1 MKTSLCCIHFKMNL
15 STHRFLLL
23 ENQSQHISSTRSV
36 WLFGFQVCPVGRAWG
51 FRGGKGL
58 LGFREPHPR
67 VCPPPTG
74 ARLLRASV
82 ASDPL
87 LRGGVI
93 CLWGQDSGDR
103 SWRLT
108 ATSTLICLDC
118 GDFPPARPSRKHFQY
133 CLETPRGDMMVHF
146 PHEETESLGWER
158 S

>member
-1 MKTSLCCIHFKMNL
+1 MNL

-36 WLFGFQVCPVGRAWG
+36 WLFGFQVCPVGRGLGFPWG
-51 FRGGKGL
+51 EGPP
-58 LGFREPHPR
+58 GFREPHPR

-74 ARLLRASV
+74 ARLLQASV

-87 LRGGVI
+87 LRGDVI

-118 GDFPPARPSRKHFQY
+118 RVSSARPSRKHFQY
-133 CLETPRGDMMVHF
+133 C
-146 PHEETESLGWER
+146 PHPTRRHDGPFSTRKQSLGWER